1 MELVAKITLL
11 FAGWGATAG
20 VLSGFLRGIPLG
32 DLEGSLVLLTIFF
45 FLFYV
50 SFKLAPNVLK
60 FTPEEFPGGKWTGWT
75 AFRKGFFGF
84 FIMWLVLWIMTHTM
98 LVS

>member
-11 FAGWGATAG
+11 FAGLGAIAG
-20 VLSGFLRGIPLG
+20 FLSGFLQDMPAGQG
-32 DLEGSLVLLTIFF
+32 NFALLAIFI

-50 SFKLAPNVLK
+50 SYKLAPQVLN
-60 FTPEEFPGGKWTGWT
+60 FAPDEFPGGKWTGGT
-75 AFRKGFFGF
+75 AFKKGFFGF
-84 FIMWLVLWIMTHTM
+84 FIMWLVLWIFTHTI

>member
-20 VLSGFLRGIPLG
+20 TLSAFLRGMPTG
-32 DLEGSLVLLTIFF
+32 QGSFALLAIFIS
-45 FLFYV
+45 LFYV
-50 SFKLAPNVLK
+50 SYKLAPRLLE
-60 FTPEEFPGGKWTGWT
+60 FSPEEFPGGKWTGVT
-75 AFRKGFFGF
+75 AFKKGFGGF
-84 FIMWLVLWIMTHTM
+84 FIMWLILWIMTHTI

>member
-11 FAGWGATAG
+11 FAGLGAIAG
-20 VLSGFLRGIPLG
+20 FLSGFLQDMPAGQG
-32 DLEGSLVLLTIFF
+32 NFALLAIFI

-50 SFKLAPNVLK
+50 SYKLAPRLLE
-60 FTPEEFPGGKWTGWT
+60 FHPDEFPGGKWTGLT
-75 AFRKGFFGF
+75 AFKKGFGGF
-84 FIMWLVLWIMTHTM
+84 FIMWLVLWIIIHTI

>member
-11 FAGWGATAG
+11 FAGWGAIAG
-20 VLSGFLRGIPLG
+20 VLSGFLRGMPT
-32 DLEGSLVLLTIFF
+32 EQGSLALLAIFV

-50 SFKLAPNVLK
+50 SYKVASRVLK
-60 FTPEEFPGGKWTGWT
+60 FRPDEFPGGKWTGWV
-75 AFRKGFFGF
+75 AFKRGFFGF
-84 FIMWLVLWIMTHTM
+84 SIMWLVLWIMTHTI